1 MRVGSTKG
9 VSGYQWNTGTI
20 LFTILSGVYS
30 REREGCGA
38 EGRTVP
44 CCPWNTL
51 WPLLGGEREQKEV
64 SERKTEKGGRGGGG
78 VYQAYNRGSPL
89 KNYLFL
95 AGWTV
100 APPRRSPRLDWFLHA
115 RTGDEPKLRIPPRST
130 PTKQRES
137 NELVPPPPDD
147 RFMVLDGT
155 REFVFPGDFDPSGW
169 PELEGTRREGQ
180 GEEWKREREWVCLLK
195 VCWTD
200 WLWDHIFKRFWVEW
214 RKRGILTYSRF
225 DFFWNS
231 NNNIFSQNNF
241 YTEIILIDIETN
253 TNPSISN
260 LLLIQHV

>member
-180 GEEWKREREWVCLLK
+180 KKEWKRERESGY
-195 VCWTD
+195 VCWKFVELTD
-200 WLWDHIFKRFWVEW
+200 CETRFSNDFGWNGGNEEFLL
-214 RKRGILTYSRF
+214 ILV
-225 DFFWNS
+225 
-231 NNNIFSQNNF
+231 
-241 YTEIILIDIETN
+241 
-253 TNPSISN
+253 SISSEIRITIFF
-260 LLLIQHV
+260 LKIIFTQK